1 MNRSRTINAVVIAAV
16 CGLFGW
22 LSASDRLAGVLAQN
36 PKADSRGDGG
46 TPKVLPQPDSA
57 ISADEAAIRQRMKL
71 YLDAFNRHDADA
83 AAKFWSTDCL
93 SVAEDSGKRIA
104 GREALQHHFGK
115 FFEDT
120 PTARL
125 SGETTELKLVRP
137 DVALIEG
144 RTTLFVANDEP
155 VASTYSALL
164 VKEGDEWFISN
175 SRERDVPPQ
184 SSRAALRELEWLIGT
199 WQDQSDEAQVRT
211 TVRWSPN
218 EAFLIRSFTVQ
229 DPDADPLEGTQV
241 IGWDPLNRQIR
252 TWTFNSDGSFGQGTV
267 SKHDDDWLLKM
278 TQVLSDGQLAA
289 ATQVITLIDQ
299 DTMTVQVIGETV
311 NGEPVP
317 SSTAVTVVRVQEP
330 AETSTEG
337 AAGKQGAQP

>member
-1 MNRSRTINAVVIAAV
+1 MRPFLLILLACVVV
-16 CGLFGW
+16 VPRM
-22 LSASDRLAGVLAQN
+22 SAQDVDRRV
-36 PKADSRGDGG
+36 G
-46 TPKVLPQPDSA
+46 TT
-57 ISADEAAIRQRMKL
+57 SADQEAIRQRMEL
-71 YLDAFNRHDADA
+71 YLAAFNQNDA
-83 AAKFWSTDCL
+83 AAVAKFWSTDCL
-93 SVAEDSGKRIA
+93 SVAEDSGNRIA
-104 GREALQHHFGK
+104 GCEALRQHFKK

-125 SGETTELKLVRP
+125 SGEITELKLVRP

-144 RTTLFVANDEP
+144 RTTLFVADDEP

-229 DPDADPLEGTQV
+229 DPDAGSLEGTQV

-289 ATQVITLIDQ
+289 ATQVITRVDQ
-299 DTMTVQVIGETV
+299 NTMTVQVIGKTV

-317 SSTAVTVVRVQEP
+317 ASTAVTVVRLPES
-330 AETSTEG
+330 AEGSKDA
-337 AAGKQGAQP
+337 AAGERGAQP